1 MTRAGLNIWKG
12 CTVMRVMCLGL
23 VWVLLAQAPAMAQSE
38 MSDHLQ
44 RGQAALADGLYGIAE
59 EHFQSYFKM
68 LEGDASDNVKPVI
81 LLVRALHGQKKYAE
95 ILELLKVKQR
105 WIGKAT
111 DVGAFSFWRAFSLFQ
126 MDEAKQGLAELEA
139 FETRF
144 PKDEYVCRA
153 RRLRTTCLLAL
164 KRTDAALTEFEHF
177 DRDCAQSP
185 EVAANLLDWGRV
197 LVQENRT
204 AEAVGILQKLL
215 TIQGDA
221 QVVQEGHLWMGRA
234 LQRAG
239 KFAEATTVLEG
250 LCHDETA
257 EPNLRA
263 EAYFSASDIL
273 AVAGDITNAVSAL
286 TNGVALARG
295 ETVKLRGEGLL
306 GLMYLRMGRID
317 DGLTRVKAFT
327 SALPD
332 DALASGMQLKLATSL
347 LDAERYVEALAEFQN
362 YLETFDD
369 IIGQAEA
376 SAGKGWALLAT
387 GRHAEAAGM
396 FEKAYA
402 LHTDSKARVRC
413 LFKAGDS
420 FFLNEQYQ
428 LARDK
433 YRQVYETFP
442 ESDLADRARLQEGV
456 SLLRADDL
464 DGALSVFNALSHT
477 ASDATVAEE
486 ALFRIAMVQEM
497 KGFWLQAADG
507 YSAVMKA
514 HPSGSFYAKALHGR
528 GLVRYGQYEF
538 DHAAEDFER
547 VWTEFQDSSVAEQAF
562 YMRGLS
568 YYGQMRDEKA
578 IEICREFVERFPA
591 SRWLPEVLFWI
602 GKYEYNRTQY
612 AAAEKMFLK
621 VVSGE
626 SSVPLGDDALLWS
639 GLSAMKAKEYVRAI
653 EHFGRLVKDYP
664 ESRRLG
670 EARFHQ
676 ADALCE
682 QARFSA
688 AILIFDEII
697 SSYPEHELIPA
708 AWGRKG
714 DCQFTLGAGDASRY
728 EESIASYRVVAQ
740 SETSRHDLIMQANY
754 KIGRCLEKMGRQK
767 EALSHYYNEVILQ
780 YFEDREKGVWQDQF
794 SKVWFTRA
802 AFNAADIMEGNKD
815 WRGVVSILERV
826 MEARVPAADE
836 ASERIEKIKAERWWL
851 F

>member
-1 MTRAGLNIWKG
+1 MTRIGSNILKG
-12 CTVMRVMCLGL
+12 VTAAVAICLGL
-23 VWVLLAQAPAMAQSE
+23 LVMSAVAQVE
-38 MSDHLQ
+38 LSDHLQ
-44 RGQAALADGLYGIAE
+44 RGQAALADGLHGIAE
-59 EHFQSYFKM
+59 EHFQAYFKM
-68 LEGDASDNVKPVI
+68 LEGEASDNVKPVI

-95 ILELLKVKQR
+95 ILELLKVRQR
-105 WIGKAT
+105 WIGKVE
-111 DVGAFSFWRAFSLFQ
+111 DVGAFSFWRAFSQFQ
-126 MDEAKQGLAELEA
+126 MGASEQGIAELA
-139 FETRF
+139 DFETRF
-144 PKDEYVCRA
+144 PKDEYLCRA
-153 RRLRTTCLLAL
+153 RRLRATCLLAL
-164 KRTDAALTEFEHF
+164 KRTDAALAEFELF
-177 DRDCAQSP
+177 DRECAQSP

-197 LVQENRT
+197 LVQEGRA
-204 AEAVGILQKLL
+204 AEAAGILQKLMKM
-215 TIQGDA
+215 QGDA
-221 QVVQEGHLWMGRA
+221 QAVQEGHLWMGRA
-234 LQRAG
+234 LRLVG
-239 KFAEATTVLEG
+239 KPAEATAILQG
-250 LCHDETA
+250 LCDDVTA

-263 EAYFSASDIL
+263 EACFSASKMM
-273 AVAGDITNAVSAL
+273 AAAGDLTNAVSAL
-286 TNGVALARG
+286 TNGVAVARG

-306 GLMYLRMGRID
+306 GLMYLRMGRTD
-317 DGLTRVKAFT
+317 EGVARVKAFT
-327 SALPD
+327 SAMPD
-332 DALASGMQLKLATSL
+332 DASAAGMQLELATAL
-347 LDAERYVEALAEFQN
+347 LDAERHAEALEEFQN

-369 IIGQAEA
+369 VIGQAEA

-387 GRHAEAAGM
+387 GRHAEAAGV

-402 LHTDSKARVRC
+402 LHTDPKARVRC
-413 LFKAGDS
+413 LLKAGDS

-428 LARDK
+428 LARDM
-433 YRQVYETFP
+433 YRKAYETFP
-442 ESDLADRARLQEGV
+442 ESELADRARLQEGV

-464 DGALSVFNALSHT
+464 DGALRVLKALGSG
-477 ASDATVAEE
+477 ARDATVSEE
-486 ALFRIAMVQEM
+486 ALFRISMVQEM
-497 KGFWLQAADG
+497 KGLWQLATDG
-507 YSAVMKA
+507 YTGVMKA
-514 HPSGSFYAKALHGR
+514 FPDGIFYAKALHGR
-528 GLVRYGQYEF
+528 GLVRYGQYDF
-538 DHAAEDFER
+538 DNAAADFER
-547 VWTEFQDSSVAEQAF
+547 VLAEFPDSSVAEQAF

-578 IEICREFVERFPA
+578 IEICREFVVRFPA

-602 GKYEYNRTQY
+602 GKYEYNREQY
-612 AAAEKMFLK
+612 AEAEKMFLK

-626 SSVPLGDDALLWS
+626 NSVALGDDALLWS
-639 GLSAMKAKEYVRAI
+639 GLSAMKAKEFVRAI
-653 EHFGRLVKDYP
+653 EHFGRLVKEYP
-664 ESRRLG
+664 ESRRLA

-714 DCQFTLGAGDASRY
+714 DCQFTLGAGEASRY

-780 YFEDREKGVWQDQF
+780 YFEDKEKGVWQDQL

-826 MEARVPAADE
+826 MDARVPAVDE
-836 ASERIEKIKAERWWL
+836 ASERIERIKSERWWL